1 MQPDAQF
8 DIFDEPA
15 VSAMRAHA
23 DRFTDEFIEYLPHN
37 LHVFRAFE
45 REAMKVVARG
55 WKHYSA
61 RTIVEVLRHTSALA
75 EVGGS
80 FKLND
85 RNTPFLARLFA
96 LLHPQYANL
105 FEYRTA
111 KSVQRERGAEACP
124 L

>member
-1 MQPDAQF
+1 MQPDAQL

-61 RTIVEVLRHTSALA
+61 RTIVEVLRHHTALQ
-75 EVGGS
+75 ESRGQGW
-80 FKLND
+80 KLND
-85 RNTPFLARLFA
+85 WHTPYLARLFA
-96 LLHPQYANL
+96 LLHPQHADL
-105 FEYRTA
+105 FEFRTA
-111 KSVQRERGAEACP
+111 KAVKTHREHTHA
-124 L
+124 